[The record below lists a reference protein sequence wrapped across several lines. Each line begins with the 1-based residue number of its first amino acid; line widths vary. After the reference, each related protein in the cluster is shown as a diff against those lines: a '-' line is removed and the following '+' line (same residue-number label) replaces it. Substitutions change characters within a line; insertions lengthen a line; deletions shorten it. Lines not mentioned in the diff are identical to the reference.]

1 MIFANAHNTG
11 EPNGG
16 HGTATTAVPACSP
29 TPGAGAPASAAATPL
44 PNPATTIAPA
54 TITDIRRISI
64 SFHNLSSP
72 PSYPLSAIP
81 RTTDAVPTPH
91 TR

>member
-1 MIFANAHNTG
+1 MIFANVHNTG

-16 HGTATTAVPACSP
+16 HGTATTAVRACSP
-29 TPGAGAPASAAATPL
+29 TTGAGAPVPAAATPL
-44 PNPATTIAPA
+44 PSPATTIVPA
-54 TITDIRRISI
+54 TITDIRRIPL

-72 PSYPLSAIP
+72 PSYPVSGIP